1 MNMRTG
7 FLALG
12 VMAAGCAAPRVER
25 SGDTGYIDLK
35 AANDRFFE
43 KLGAYATAHTATEPA
58 DLARQAQDE
67 KRFPMQAR
75 RDGGRARS
83 PAEVYAGARPGVVAI
98 AQIYKCGKCN
108 RWHGGS
114 ATGFI
119 VREDGL
125 IVTNFHVV
133 GEGGKGQ
140 ALGVMLA
147 DGRVFP
153 IQAVLAADRLNDVAL
168 CKIEA
173 DHLTA
178 LPIAPDVPIGG
189 KVYCLSHPVQHFFTF
204 TEGQVSGKFIEPD
217 RKGMVRQLAIT
228 ADYAKGSSGGPILNE
243 SGAVVGMVRSTS
255 SVYYN
260 QDQGE
265 DKNLQMVWK
274 LCVPS
279 SAILDLMKPKPE
291 PAKPVPDAAA
301 PR

>member
-1 MNMRTG
+1 MSVKVG
-7 FLALG
+7 ILAFGLL
-12 VMAAGCAAPRVER
+12 AAGCATPHANFP
-25 SGDTGYIDLK
+25 GANGYIDLRV
-35 AANDRFFE
+35 ANEQFFE
-43 KLGAYATAHTATEPA
+43 KLGKFVADGVATAPAT
-58 DLARQAQDE
+58 LARQAAEQ
-67 KRFPMQAR
+67 KHFPMCAV
-75 RDGGRARS
+75 RDPGRPRP
-83 PAEVYAGARPGVVAI
+83 PAELYACARPSVVAI
-98 AQIYKCGKCN
+98 AQIYKCGKCS

-119 VREDGL
+119 IRKDGL

-133 GEGGKGQ
+133 GEGGKGD

-153 IQAVLAADRLNDVAL
+153 IQSVLAADRLNDVAIV
-168 CKIEA
+168 KIAA
-173 DHLTA
+173 DNLPA

-217 RKGMVRQLAIT
+217 RRGMIRQLAIT

-243 SGAVVGMVRSTS
+243 NGAVVGMVRSTS

-260 QDQGE
+260 QEQGE

-279 SAILDLMKPKPE
+279 GAILDLMTPKAP
-291 PAKPVPDAAA
+291 PAAA
-301 PR
+301 KHD

>member
-1 MNMRTG
+1 MRTPAWI
-7 FLALG
+7 LALG
-12 VMAAGCAAPRVER
+12 LTAAGCAAPRT
-25 SGDTGYIDLK
+25 DLPADHGYLDLK
-35 AANDRFFE
+35 AANERFFE
-43 KLGAYATAHTATEPA
+43 KLGEFVTAKTATAPA
-58 DLARQAQDE
+58 VLARQAGEQ
-67 KRFPMQAR
+67 KHFPMSAAQDRGRSLPPA
-75 RDGGRARS
+75 DLYARARPS
-83 PAEVYAGARPGVVAI
+83 VVAI
-98 AQIYKCGKCN
+98 AQIYKCGKCS

-119 VREDGL
+119 VRKDGL

-133 GEGGKGQ
+133 GEDGKGE

-153 IQAVLAADRLNDVAL
+153 ILSVLAADRLNDVAIV
-168 CKIEA
+168 KIAAEN
-173 DHLTA
+173 LPA

-204 TEGQVSGKFIEPD
+204 TEGQVSGKFIEPEH
-217 RKGMVRQLAIT
+217 RGQVRQLAIT

-243 SGAVVGMVRSTS
+243 NGAVVGMVRSTS

-260 QDQGE
+260 QEQGE
-265 DKNLQMVWK
+265 DRNIQMVWK

-279 SAILDLMKPKPE
+279 GAILDLMKPKPE
-291 PAKPVPDAAA
+291 TASAPAT